1 MSFDEISFDEYLM
14 SFIWHK
20 VWGWSDMSFDEM
32 SFYKMSFLSN
42 VFCEISFGQ
51 LSVTKYFMIK
61 CLSDKMSF
69 WRNVFLAKCLLT
81 KCPTWI
87 FPELRERSEC
97 DLAHNTSSNF
107 QSIRDCNDPV
117 KLKYSKSPILRS
129 LWDRHILIPITNWK

>member
-1 MSFDEISFDEYLM
+1 
-14 SFIWHK
+14 
-20 VWGWSDMSFDEM
+20 MSFDEM

-51 LSVTKYFMIK
+51 LSVTKYLMIK
-61 CLSDKMSF
+61 CLSDKMSFDEMSF

-129 LWDRHILIPITNWK
+129 LWDRHILIPITN